1 MRIECGT
8 KFFGKDLF
16 CSQFVAL
23 RKQGCSSVVDWITSF
38 LVVFIVGPVGPTLY
52 LFFWKNIISEHL
64 KCFMNTKCKVLKIR
78 NFKGSVA
85 SQTYQSITN
94 FSEKQII
101 NVEKWKL
108 FRISNQA
115 LNEMQR
121 IMHAF
126 VLHACL
132 SSITFFKRQCHYSND
147 LLWEIVLSLLFVF
160 VALLLS
166 WKIFNPL
173 RINVQ
178 TITKVT

>member
-1 MRIECGT
+1 M
-8 KFFGKDLF
+8 
-16 CSQFVAL
+16 
-23 RKQGCSSVVDWITSF
+23 TSF

-64 KCFMNTKCKVLKIR
+64 KFFMNTKCKVLKIR

-85 SQTYQSITN
+85 SQTYQNITN

-132 SSITFFKRQCHYSND
+132 SSITFFKRHSLFQWFTVRNYSFPFICVCR
-147 LLWEIVLSLLFVF
+147 LI
-160 VALLLS
+160 
-166 WKIFNPL
+166 
-173 RINVQ
+173 
-178 TITKVT
+178 TIMKNI